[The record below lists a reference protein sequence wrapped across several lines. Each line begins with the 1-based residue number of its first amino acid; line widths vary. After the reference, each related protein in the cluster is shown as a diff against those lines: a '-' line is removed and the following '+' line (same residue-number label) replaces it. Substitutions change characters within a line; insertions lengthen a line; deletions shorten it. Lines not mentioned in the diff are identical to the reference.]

1 MFKTDNLGLPE
12 LYGNRIYEITAAS
25 ADRFKKK
32 NEFTT
37 RFLHQLLEPFYWH
50 SIWDFF
56 FFFKNLLSH
65 TQKVECYL
73 FKKNRSMLL
82 FAVQIAHAPLFSL
95 WIIPLQ
101 LLN

>member
-12 LYGNRIYEITAAS
+12 LYGNHIYEITAAS

-37 RFLHQLLEPFYWH
+37 RFLHQFLEPFYWH

-56 FFFKNLLSH
+56 FLKKPVESH
-65 TQKVECYL
+65 TEGRVL
-73 FKKNRSMLL
+73 F
-82 FAVQIAHAPLFSL
+82 VQEKQVHALICSANSPCS
-95 WIIPLQ
+95 II
-101 LLN
+101 